1 MKTSELS
8 MVYNIPY
15 FARLTLRWDF
25 YMMIEN
31 QAIREA
37 FNWGLGY
44 YLRKLFVTMLISNN
58 INKLEHVWEQ
68 TWNCLVD
75 GILHD

>member
-1 MKTSELS
+1 
-8 MVYNIPY
+8 
-15 FARLTLRWDF
+15 
-25 YMMIEN
+25 MMIEN